1 MLAARGAV
9 GLFLLAL
16 WLYCIVDVIT
26 TDESQVRHLPKLLW
40 LVIVLFIPDIGS
52 IIWLVAGRPEKAS
65 LPHRRPGLPTRP
77 RRPLGPEDQANFGVD
92 LDGLSPIVREREEQ
106 AQLRL
111 REEQLRRREQ
121 ELARKEREAEL
132 QRREDELRRRERE
145 LGDVEPPSDP
155 PPPIREGPSWRSD
168 TRPRTGPD
176 GDGRGRGRAGPGRRR
191 AGRVRGRGPAGGAG
205 AGPS

>member
-26 TDESQVRHLPKLLW
+26 TDESKVRHLPKLLW

-65 LPHRRPGLPTRP
+65 FRIGDPGYRPPK
-77 RRPLGPEDQANFGVD
+77 RPLGPEDQANFGVD

-121 ELARKEREAEL
+121 EQARKEREAEM
-132 QRREDELRRRERE
+132 QRREDEIQRLERE
-145 LGDVEPPSDP
+145 LGEVDPPTDP
-155 PPPIREGPSWRSD
+155 PPS
-168 TRPRTGPD
+168 
-176 GDGRGRGRAGPGRRR
+176 GPG
-191 AGRVRGRGPAGGAG
+191 G
-205 AGPS
+205 SKLEE